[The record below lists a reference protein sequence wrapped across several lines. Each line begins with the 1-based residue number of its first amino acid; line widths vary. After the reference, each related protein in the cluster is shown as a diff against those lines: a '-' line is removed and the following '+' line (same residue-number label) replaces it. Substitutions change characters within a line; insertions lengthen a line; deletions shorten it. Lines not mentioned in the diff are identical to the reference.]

1 MPHRSE
7 CSYGYHFY
15 SHLDFNTFS
24 AGVRLGLFKS
34 PKLFPPADSPV
45 EDSILLGLITT
56 MDSDY
61 IGYEKGGSDQKQIYL
76 TSKGFV
82 MDAVNKIA
90 PWVNTIANGDPKIII
105 SAGYEATYSTPAQK
119 GSTELA
125 APVDVKVETGK
136 STGLMSSECES
147 FGINHFYG
155 CIVSVGKPLLNVTM
169 DLNGQLR
176 FPANMDG
183 AIIHDLS
190 HNRKKN
196 FAGLTKGVDYY
207 FYWYV
212 IGTGGVSQ
220 LSKVVVMTSI

>member
-15 SHLDFNTFS
+15 SHSDFNTFS

-125 APVDVKVETGK
+125 APVEVIVTTGK

-147 FGINHFYG
+147 YGINHFYG
-155 CIVSVGKPLLNVTM
+155 CIVSVGHPLLNVSM
-169 DLNGQLR
+169 DLHGQLS
-176 FPANMDG
+176 FPANMNG
-183 AIIHDLS
+183 LLFTIYRITAKRILLGLPKVLTII
-190 HNRKKN
+190 
-196 FAGLTKGVDYY
+196 F
-207 FYWYV
+207 
-212 IGTGGVSQ
+212 TG
-220 LSKVVVMTSI
+220 M

>member
-1 MPHRSE
+1 M
-7 CSYGYHFY
+7 
-15 SHLDFNTFS
+15 
-24 AGVRLGLFKS
+24 V
-34 PKLFPPADSPV
+34 
-45 EDSILLGLITT
+45 DSILLGLITT

-90 PWVNTIANGDPKIII
+90 PWVNTISNGDPKIII

-125 APVDVKVETGK
+125 APVEVIVTTGK

-147 FGINHFYG
+147 YGINHFYG
-155 CIVSVGKPLLNVTM
+155 CIVSVGHPLLNVSM
-169 DLNGQLR
+169 DLHGQLS